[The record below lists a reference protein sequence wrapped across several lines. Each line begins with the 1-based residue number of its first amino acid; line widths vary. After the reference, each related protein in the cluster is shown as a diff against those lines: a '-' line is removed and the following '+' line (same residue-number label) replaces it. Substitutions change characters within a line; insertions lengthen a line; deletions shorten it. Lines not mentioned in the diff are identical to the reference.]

1 MRFAWLN
8 LERYGAFSDRRLH
21 FRPESHV
28 HIVHGANEAGKTTAL
43 SAIGDLLFG
52 FGHNTSHAFLHDA
65 ATLRL
70 GASLRLGTGAELD
83 FRRRKGKK
91 TNTLLDADDKPL
103 PDELL
108 DPVTGTLTRDSFQ
121 AEFGL
126 TAAALRKG
134 GEDLV
139 RTGGRLA
146 EMLAASSAGLS
157 ALSRL
162 ASDVDME
169 ANALF
174 SERRAATKPFYLAE
188 ERYKAAGKSLN
199 EAVVTVDA
207 WKIAQAGVEQASDRL
222 AAIAAGQK
230 QLSAE
235 LAQWHRVKATARIL
249 RQIDGVRDKLAG
261 LAHLPETDAAH
272 TPLWRAAL
280 ADDLA
285 LAQRCAE
292 LDDEAAGVAARMDNL
307 AVDARLLKAAPLIEA
322 LRERIGAIDKARFD
336 LPRRIADHGEAAE
349 QLEGAARRLG
359 LGSVDALLA
368 RQPAGGLDKA
378 RHIVAALRG
387 AMQGLQKAQGVL
399 AERRAATLRF
409 AEAEDGQP
417 HAIDPAPLKRRLEAL
432 ANIGQ
437 NAERLRRETEVLARD
452 ERRLGDDLAKLQPG
466 VASLEALARL
476 RLPDAESIV
485 AARVLFEA
493 QARTQGDL
501 SSQQAAQLEAQH
513 QASQQIS
520 DMAVHGPVPTRNDL
534 AVARDCR
541 DAAMQALAGAL
552 ETGISEV
559 RAAELRAHVQAVQAL
574 GQRVDDLTDRLLGD
588 SARAALRLAAEGQMA
603 RAEAALARLAIEQA
617 SQAAR
622 RTEAG
627 QHWQGLWQASGLAP
641 LEPARMLAWR
651 EKIRDIADRHQ
662 ALEGRRIETATLAA
676 TLTAQRP
683 ALEALAVDVRHA
695 PRAETS
701 IDGLH
706 REIVAAYGDIQDGWN
721 QARARLAEQKMLDRN
736 LAEAETGL
744 KKAREQMETARE
756 GFVPAALALGLPPE
770 AGLDEAEATI
780 AIWQGVGEP
789 RVKME
794 REKRSIDSINVDLAE
809 FDAAV
814 VDLLEQA
821 APDRAGRGPR
831 PALDVLVQR
840 LADMRK
846 IEAERAHLLAGQR
859 QRQIKRDDLLRKIAR
874 AQALLAAG
882 RQALGLA
889 EDAPLATA
897 LDMLGARDALRAQ
910 SHDHLAQLQQQADGH
925 SEAALRAEQAGI
937 EPDGMAGLINACNAN
952 AELLQRDF
960 AEATVG
966 LRAAEAFCANLELGR
981 NAEASA
987 QARAEASA
995 ELGRIGEAWLVR
1007 AIAVRLARAAIE
1019 RHRASAQDPVIARA
1033 SALFARLTSG
1043 GFSGLATDFDDNDT
1057 PSLVGARANGGKNI
1071 KVHEM
1076 SEGTRD
1082 QLFLVLRLALL
1093 EQRGGEPMPFIG
1105 DDLLASFDETR
1116 TGEALDVLAQFG
1128 QRSQVILFTHH
1139 AHVVDI
1145 ARARLGGRVDIVTL

>member
-8 LERYGAFSDRRLH
+8 LERYGAFSERLLK
-21 FRPESHV
+21 FRADADV

-52 FGHNTSHAFLHDA
+52 FGHTTTHAFVHDA

-70 GASLRLGTGAELD
+70 GASLRLATGAELG
-83 FRRRKGKK
+83 FRRRKGRK
-91 TNTLLDADDKPL
+91 TNTLLDAHDKPL

-139 RTGGRLA
+139 STGGRLA
-146 EMLAASSAGLS
+146 DMLAASSAGLS

-162 ASDVDME
+162 AGEVDIE

-174 SERRAATKPFYLAE
+174 SERRSATKPFYLAE
-188 ERYKAAGKSLN
+188 ERYKAADKSLR

-207 WKIAQAGVEQASDRL
+207 WKVAQAGLQQAGDRL
-222 AAIAAGQK
+222 ATIATIQK
-230 QLSAE
+230 LVAAE
-235 LAQWHRVKATARIL
+235 LTQWHRVKATARIL
-249 RQIDGVRDKLAG
+249 RQLDGLREKLAA
-261 LAHLPETDAAH
+261 LASLPETDAAH
-272 TPLWRAAL
+272 PPLWRAAL

-292 LDDEAAGVAARMDNL
+292 IDDESASDAARMANL
-307 AVDARLLKAAPLIEA
+307 ATDARLLEAAPLIEA
-322 LRERIGAIDKARFD
+322 LRERIGAIDKARSD
-336 LPRRIADHGEAAE
+336 LPRRIADCEEAAE
-349 QLEGAARRLG
+349 QLAGAARRLG
-359 LGSVDALLA
+359 LGSVEALLA
-368 RQPAGGLDKA
+368 RQPAGGLDKP
-378 RHIVAALRG
+378 RQIVAAQRL
-387 AMQGLQKAQGVL
+387 AVQALQKAQGLL
-399 AERRAATLRF
+399 AERRAACLRF
-409 AEAEDGQP
+409 AEADEGQP

-432 ANIGQ
+432 ANIAQ
-437 NAERLRRETEVLARD
+437 NAERLRRETEGLARD

-476 RLPDAESIV
+476 HVPDAESIV
-485 AARVLFEA
+485 AARVRLEA
-493 QARTQGDL
+493 QARAEGGL
-501 SSQQAAQLEAQH
+501 SSQQAAQLEALH
-513 QASQQIS
+513 QARQQIS
-520 DMAVHGPVPTRNDL
+520 GMAVHGPVPTRNDL
-534 AVARDCR
+534 ALARGSR
-541 DAAMQALAGAL
+541 DAAMQVLAGAL
-552 ETGISEV
+552 GAGI
-559 RAAELRAHVQAVQAL
+559 AELRAHVQAVQAL

-588 SARAALRLAAEGQMA
+588 SERAALRLAAEGQMA
-603 RAEAALARLAIEQA
+603 RAEAALADLAIAQA
-617 SQAAR
+617 KLAAH

-627 QHWQGLWQASGLAP
+627 QDWQGLWQASGLVP

-651 EKIRDIADRHQ
+651 EKIRDISERHQ
-662 ALEGRRIETATLAA
+662 ALEGRRIEAATLAA
-676 TLTAQRP
+676 TLAAQRP
-683 ALEALAVDVRHA
+683 ALEALAVDMRHA

-706 REIVAAYGDIQDGWN
+706 REIVLAFGDIQEGWN

-736 LAEAETGL
+736 LAEAEISL
-744 KKAREQMETARE
+744 KKAREQLEAARE
-756 GFVPAALALGLPPE
+756 GFVPAVAALGLPPE
-770 AGLDEAEATI
+770 AGLEEAEATI

-794 REKRSIDSINVDLAE
+794 REKRSIDSINADLAE

-814 VDLLEQA
+814 VDVLSQA
-821 APDRAGRGPR
+821 APDLAGRGPR

-840 LADMRK
+840 LADTRK
-846 IEAERAHLLAGQR
+846 IEAERAHLRAGQR
-859 QRQIKRDDLLRKIAR
+859 QRQVKRDELVRKIAR
-874 AQALLAAG
+874 AQALVAAG
-882 RQALGLA
+882 RQALMLA
-889 EDAPLATA
+889 EDAPLATG
-897 LDMLGARDALRAQ
+897 LDMLAARDVLRAQ
-910 SHDHLAQLQQQADGH
+910 LQDHLAQLQQQADGH

-937 EPDGMAGLINACNAN
+937 ELDGMAPLIDACNARTD
-952 AELLQRDF
+952 ALQRDF
-960 AEATVG
+960 AEATVA
-966 LRAAEAFCANLELGR
+966 LRAAEAFCAHLEQGR

-987 QARAEASA
+987 QARNEASA

-1145 ARARLGGRVDIVTL
+1145 ARAKLGARADIVIL